1 MKLEKITDNLV
12 LTGAGFGVLFWFVE
26 AAIHVVIFHEGHIVE
41 QIISPNPHE
50 TWMRLVVMSMF
61 IVFAAYAQLI
71 INQRKRAYGEL
82 NQVFNTAAD
91 GMRIVDREFNVLKAN
106 ETLLDMLGMSWDEMV
121 GKKCYEVFSSVH
133 CHTPECPLTRI
144 MAGEK
149 RVESDVVKQDQ
160 NSHMIPCI
168 VTATPYAEPDGTL
181 VGIVEDFKDIT
192 RRKQA
197 EETLRRSEEKYRIVL
212 EASPDP
218 IVVYNMTGE
227 VIYLNPAFTGVFGW
241 AQEDLLGKKIDYV
254 PRENRPEIQTMIDR
268 MLAGESFSS
277 VESRRYTKKGNILD
291 VRISV
296 AVYTDRNGIPE
307 GSVHILRD
315 VTERKRLK
323 AQMRQVQKMESI
335 GTLAGGIAHDFNNLL
350 MGIQGNVSLMLMD
363 TDAVSPDYDRL
374 INIEKQVKSGAK
386 LTSYLLGYARKGK
399 YEINPLDLNQ
409 VVKEVNETFI
419 RTKKEITVH
428 NDLAEDLSVIEA
440 DKGQIEQVLLNLF
453 INAADAMPDGG
464 DLFLKTMKVTD
475 KDMQGRMYKPE
486 PGNYVLLTVTDS
498 GVGMDEEIQE
508 RIFEPFFT
516 TKEMGQGTG
525 LGLASVYGIIK
536 SHHGYI
542 EVESS
547 KGKGTTFRI
556 YLPASEKEIQ
566 KIVETTDEIVK
577 GAETVL
583 LVDDEDIILE
593 VSCELLE
600 TIGYRVLTAGCG
612 KESIEIYKNNRDK
625 IDIVVLDMVMPDIN
639 GAVVYKRL
647 KEINPDVK
655 VLLSSGYSIDGHA
668 TEILNQGCDGFI
680 QKPFTL
686 QSLSRKIKDILEKDF
701 EPEF

>member
-218 IVVYNMTGE
+218 VVVYNMAGE

>member
-1 MKLEKITDNLV
+1 M
-12 LTGAGFGVLFWFVE
+12 TGAGFGVLFWFVE

-160 NSHMIPCI
+160 NDHMIPCI

-192 RRKQA
+192 IRKQA

-218 IVVYNMTGE
+218 VVVYNMAGE

-241 AQEDLLGKKIDYV
+241 AQEDLFGKKTDYV

-516 TKEMGQGTG
+516 TKEMGRGTG

-686 QSLSRKIKDILEKDF
+686 QSLSRKIKNILEKDF

>member
-218 IVVYNMTGE
+218 VVVYNMAGE

-241 AQEDLLGKKIDYV
+241 AQEDLFGKKTDYV
-254 PRENRPEIQTMIDR
+254 PRENQPEIQTMIDR

-566 KIVETTDEIVK
+566 KTVETTDEIVK

>member
-1 MKLEKITDNLV
+1 
-12 LTGAGFGVLFWFVE
+12 
-26 AAIHVVIFHEGHIVE
+26 
-41 QIISPNPHE
+41 
-50 TWMRLVVMSMF
+50 
-61 IVFAAYAQLI
+61 
-71 INQRKRAYGEL
+71 
-82 NQVFNTAAD
+82 
-91 GMRIVDREFNVLKAN
+91 
-106 ETLLDMLGMSWDEMV
+106 
-121 GKKCYEVFSSVH
+121 
-133 CHTPECPLTRI
+133 
-144 MAGEK
+144 
-149 RVESDVVKQDQ
+149 
-160 NSHMIPCI
+160 
-168 VTATPYAEPDGTL
+168 
-181 VGIVEDFKDIT
+181 
-192 RRKQA
+192 
-197 EETLRRSEEKYRIVL
+197 
-212 EASPDP
+212 
-218 IVVYNMTGE
+218 
-227 VIYLNPAFTGVFGW
+227 
-241 AQEDLLGKKIDYV
+241 
-254 PRENRPEIQTMIDR
+254 
-268 MLAGESFSS
+268 
-277 VESRRYTKKGNILD
+277 
-291 VRISV
+291 
-296 AVYTDRNGIPE
+296 
-307 GSVHILRD
+307 
-315 VTERKRLK
+315 
-323 AQMRQVQKMESI
+323 
-335 GTLAGGIAHDFNNLL
+335 
-350 MGIQGNVSLMLMD
+350 
-363 TDAVSPDYDRL
+363 
-374 INIEKQVKSGAK
+374 
-386 LTSYLLGYARKGK
+386 
-399 YEINPLDLNQ
+399 
-409 VVKEVNETFI
+409 
-419 RTKKEITVH
+419 
-428 NDLAEDLSVIEA
+428 
-440 DKGQIEQVLLNLF
+440 
-453 INAADAMPDGG
+453 
-464 DLFLKTMKVTD
+464 
-475 KDMQGRMYKPE
+475 
-486 PGNYVLLTVTDS
+486 YVLLTVTDS

-566 KIVETTDEIVK
+566 KTVETTDEIVK

>member
-1 MKLEKITDNLV
+1 M
-12 LTGAGFGVLFWFVE
+12 TGAGFGVLFWFVE

-218 IVVYNMTGE
+218 VVVYNMAGE

-516 TKEMGQGTG
+516 TKEMGRGTG